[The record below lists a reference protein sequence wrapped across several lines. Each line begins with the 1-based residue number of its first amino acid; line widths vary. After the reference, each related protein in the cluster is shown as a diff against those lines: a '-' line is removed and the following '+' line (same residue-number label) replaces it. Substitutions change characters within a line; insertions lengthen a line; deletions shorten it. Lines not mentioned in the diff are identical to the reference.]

1 MTNDALRGRLLL
13 WAAALAAALAVGLP
27 AFRPAL
33 GDRASVLIG
42 PAVGAGMFVGLAGA
56 RPPKLHAPPIARAAW
71 LAASAAFEE
80 LAWRAV
86 ALAVLAAWMGVMA
99 ALLVTS
105 IGFAAAHRA
114 RLGRRARVHALTGAA
129 FGAAFVCAG
138 LVAAIAAHS
147 VYNLLVDL
155 AAGGEREPEPG

>member
-1 MTNDALRGRLLL
+1 MANDVLRGRLLL
-13 WAAALAAALAVGLP
+13 WATAFAAALAVGLP

-33 GDRASVLIG
+33 GSQASVLIG
-42 PAVGAGMFVGLAGA
+42 PAVGAGLFLGLAGIPSTL
-56 RPPKLHAPPIARAAW
+56 RAPTIPRAAW

-86 ALAVLAAWMGVMA
+86 ALAALAAWMGVLA

-105 IGFAAAHRA
+105 AGFAAAHRA
-114 RLGRRARVHALTGAA
+114 RLGRRASVHVLTGAG

-138 LVAAIAAHS
+138 LVAAIAAHW

-155 AAGGEREPEPG
+155 AVRGELEPG

>member
-1 MTNDALRGRLLL
+1 MTNDVLRGRLLL
-13 WAAALAAALAVGLP
+13 WATALAAALAVGLP

-33 GDRASVLIG
+33 GDRVSVLIG
-42 PAVGAGMFVGLAGA
+42 PAVGVVLFLGLAGG
-56 RPPKLHAPPIARAAW
+56 APPRRLRAPTIPRAAW

-86 ALAVLAAWMGVMA
+86 ALAAFATWMGVWP
-99 ALLVTS
+99 ALAVTS
-105 IGFAAAHRA
+105 VGFAAAHLV
-114 RLGRRARVHALTGAA
+114 RLGRRARVHLLTGAG

-138 LVAAIAAHS
+138 LVAAIAAHW

-155 AAGGEREPEPG
+155 ALGDEREPG

>member
-1 MTNDALRGRLLL
+1 MANDVLRGRLLL
-13 WAAALAAALAVGLP
+13 WATAFVAALGLGLP

-33 GDRASVLIG
+33 GNRESLLVG
-42 PAVGAGMFVGLAGA
+42 PSVGAILFRCLAGA
-56 RPPKLHAPPIARAAW
+56 ARPRLRAPSIPRAAW

-86 ALAVLAAWMGVMA
+86 ALAALAAWLGVLAALV
-99 ALLVTS
+99 VTS

-114 RLGRRARVHALTGAA
+114 QLGRRARVHLLTGAG

-138 LVAAIAAHS
+138 LAAAIAAHW

-155 AAGGEREPEPG
+155 ALRSDRGPG